1 MIRVHGKLLLDVKK
15 RVGAGDNKMCME
27 KNLCT
32 PTFSSLL
39 LRPKCFSISIC
50 NDSYIL
56 IISLSPALTSV
67 LPYIHESSHMC
78 SDILFSPA
86 PTPVLLLIY
95 EQCSMYSNHFII
107 TCSNCIASPHE
118 WPMSW
123 VLWHFILSCSDLSAS
138 PHSSAMHQVFQ
149 SFNISCSDPS
159 ALLRYCRNVR
169 PTWVKFNSKDT
180 KESEWCSRFWV
191 LSPRRG
197 LR

>member
-1 MIRVHGKLLLDVKK
+1 MQRSTGMGARENRMLVHTGHGLCMLRNTGVRAGGNKMIRVHGKLLLDVKK

-39 LRPKCFSISIC
+39 LQPKCFSISIC

-118 WPMSW
+118 
-123 VLWHFILSCSDLSAS
+123 
-138 PHSSAMHQVFQ
+138 
-149 SFNISCSDPS
+149 
-159 ALLRYCRNVR
+159 
-169 PTWVKFNSKDT
+169 
-180 KESEWCSRFWV
+180 
-191 LSPRRG
+191 
-197 LR
+197 